1 MVAVDMGL
9 RDDVPSGPEMTP
21 ASGGRIGDADHRD
34 AEGVDGWA
42 QRLIAEDEDGA
53 RALAQA
59 IERRLSTGS
68 LDQLERVW
76 DLSANQ
82 AASLFCISRQAYA
95 KWRVAGIPADRRV
108 HVDEI
113 GAITTMLLDHVKVDR
128 IPGVVRR
135 SAAMLGGASI
145 VDLVREDLRAA
156 REAVAHML
164 DLRRVQP

>member
-1 MVAVDMGL
+1 MVAVDIRL
-9 RDDVPSGPEMTP
+9 RYAVPPGTEMTP
-21 ASGGRIGDADHRD
+21 ASGVRIGDAEHRD
-34 AEGVDGWA
+34 ADDVDDWA

-59 IERRLSTGS
+59 IERRLATGS

-76 DLSANQ
+76 DLSASQ
-82 AASLFCISRQAYA
+82 AASLFGVSRQAYA

-108 HVDEI
+108 HVAEV
-113 GAITTMLLDHVKVDR
+113 GAITAMLLDYVKVDR

-135 SAAMLGGASI
+135 AAETLGGASI
-145 VDLVREDLRAA
+145 IDLVREDPHAA
-156 REAVAHML
+156 RGAVERML